1 VRRPYDSG
9 NLPHDLLGPVPTNLR
24 WVGTGAGL
32 SNMPRVLL
40 AGTHSSVGKTTVTVG
55 LLSALRRQGWRVA
68 PFKAGP
74 DYIDPTLHALAAG
87 RPSRNLDAWL
97 LPESALLGVLQRGMR
112 GADVAVIEGVMGLFD
127 GIGSSQD
134 ASTAAV
140 ARTLDAPVLLVLDV
154 FGMSTTAAAVVLG
167 CQRLQP
173 GVRLAGVILN
183 RVGSDAHAAST
194 AAAIHDATGLPT
206 LGSLPHDPSLA
217 VPERHLGLVPA
228 GENGLSPST
237 LERLTDLVLRR
248 FDLQAIHAIAA
259 SATPLPAP
267 GDVSHQTLAP
277 SGSIRAAGATH
288 VRPVE
293 IERPAP
299 VEVERP
305 MRVEVE
311 RPVPV
316 KVDRPVRIGVAQ
328 DRAFGFY
335 YVDTF
340 DLLADLG
347 AEVVSFSA
355 LDDMSLPADVDAV
368 YLGGGFPELYARELA
383 ANMGMRRSL
392 EQHVGRGSPLYAE
405 CGGLMA
411 LGQTLVTLDGE
422 RLAGFGLL
430 PLESRMTRDQLTIGY
445 REVEALRPTALLDR
459 GERMRGHE
467 FHWST
472 ADPPQAGMAAYR
484 LLPDGALE
492 GYCVGSIVASY
503 VHLSF
508 AASPAPLAR
517 FVRAAAQV
525 RESQTIQA
533 S

>member
-1 VRRPYDSG
+1 M
-9 NLPHDLLGPVPTNLR
+9 
-24 WVGTGAGL
+24 GTESGL
-32 SNMPRVLL
+32 SNVPRVLL

-167 CQRLQP
+167 CQRLEP

-183 RVGSDAHAAST
+183 RVGSDAHADST

-206 LGSLPHDPSLA
+206 LGSLPHEPSLA

-267 GDVSHQTLAP
+267 
-277 SGSIRAAGATH
+277 
-288 VRPVE
+288 VE
-293 IERPAP
+293 A
-299 VEVERP
+299 
-305 MRVEVE
+305 E
-311 RPVPV
+311 RPVAARI
-316 KVDRPVRIGVAQ
+316 DQPVRIGVAQ

-335 YVDTF
+335 YADTF
-340 DLLADLG
+340 DLLAELG
-347 AEVVSFSA
+347 AEVVPFSA
-355 LDDMSLPADVDAV
+355 LDDMSLPEAVDAV
-368 YLGGGFPELYARELA
+368 YLGGGFPELYARVIA
-383 ANMGMRRSL
+383 ANIGMRRAL
-392 EQHVGRGSPLYAE
+392 EQHVHRGAPLYAE

-411 LGQTLVTLDGE
+411 LGQALVTLDGE

-430 PLESRMTRDQLTIGY
+430 PLVSRMTRDRLTIGY

-508 AASPAPLAR
+508 AASPGPLAR

-525 RESQTIQA
+525 RESQTIRA